1 MKISEEVVFRWVVV
15 IGVAA
20 ASVIALA
27 LLVSPLAGA
36 LWGLALVCA
45 GIAAGYRR
53 LRRRT

>member
-1 MKISEEVVFRWVVV
+1 MFRWVVV

-27 LLVSPLAGA
+27 LLVSPLVGA

-45 GIAAGYRR
+45 AAVAGYRR
-53 LRRRT
+53 LRRRA